1 MRIKKLAIGFVIAL
15 SVAFALDVVSK
26 TTSHNKN
33 IESGDEYKTFLFA
46 DRNEN
51 IVR

>member
-1 MRIKKLAIGFVIAL
+1 MRFKKLAIGFVIAL

-26 TTSHNKN
+26 TPSPHKD
-33 IESGDEYKTFLFA
+33 IESADEHKTLLFA